1 MTRFVHRRICIYCA
15 SSTLTP
21 ERFIEPARRLG
32 RLLANEGIDLVF
44 GGSRSGLMGV
54 LADEVM
60 ASGGKAIGIMPRFMT
75 AVEWNHPNLSEL
87 ILTDTM
93 AQRKEAMIDRV
104 DAVVTLPGG
113 CGTMEE
119 FMETLSLKR
128 LGQFTKPMIILNS
141 FSYYDP
147 LVSLLDSMLENKF
160 LGSRHREMWQVVKE
174 PEEVLPAIESAPGWE
189 SDAHNFALV
198 R

>member
-1 MTRFVHRRICIYCA
+1 
-15 SSTLTP
+15 
-21 ERFIEPARRLG
+21 
-32 RLLANEGIDLVF
+32 
-44 GGSRSGLMGV
+44 
-54 LADEVM
+54 
-60 ASGGKAIGIMPRFMT
+60 
-75 AVEWNHPNLSEL
+75 
-87 ILTDTM
+87 
-93 AQRKEAMIDRV
+93 
-104 DAVVTLPGG
+104 
-113 CGTMEE
+113 
-119 FMETLSLKR
+119 
-128 LGQFTKPMIILNS
+128 MIILNS